1 MDRRRTWTLDP
12 DRFPLP
18 KVREIVDHLHA
29 HNQSYIVMVDPPVA
43 LNDSKSYDNALQKD
57 VLLKD
62 ANGEVL
68 VATMWPG
75 ATSWVD
81 WLHPNA
87 QGRITQDRRHFI
99 HQC

>member
-18 KVREIVDHLHA
+18 KVREVVDYLHA

-43 LNDSKSYDNALQKD
+43 LNDSKSYDNGLQRD
-57 VLLKD
+57 IYLKNAD
-62 ANGEVL
+62 GTVF

-75 ATSWVD
+75 K
-81 WLHPNA
+81 
-87 QGRITQDRRHFI
+87 
-99 HQC
+99 